1 MLTLNKPH
9 AYKKKMYFFAGYHL
23 GCVAD
28 LIYPR
33 LVINFCKAMP
43 MSLFCAFRIPFQ
55 LHWQITM
62 AFLYN
67 MPVMARISFYRLG
80 SQK

>member
-9 AYKKKMYFFAGYHL
+9 AFKKKMYFFAGYHL

-33 LVINFCKAMP
+33 LVIKTSAKQCRYPCFVR
-43 MSLFCAFRIPFQ
+43 FEFPFNS
-55 LHWQITM
+55 I
-62 AFLYN
+62 
-67 MPVMARISFYRLG
+67 G
-80 SQK
+80 K